1 MIFYIYRIKDQI
13 YLYLKIKNTYTGMMS
28 MEKIRTAD
36 ALSND
41 YVASSTSN
49 DKKVAYATIIGTTI
63 EWYDYFVY
71 AAVAGL
77 VFNQVFFAPAG
88 PFAANLLVFA
98 SIGISFVFRPLGAFI
113 AGHYGDKLGRRLM
126 LVLTLVLMGGATT
139 LIGLL
144 PTYESIGIAAPI
156 ILVLLR
162 ILQGISAGGE
172 WGGAVLMAVEH
183 APEHQRGRF
192 GAFPQLGVPLGL
204 LLASGVL
211 VIMTGYVSPG
221 DEFVEWGWRIP
232 FLFSLILL
240 VVGHWIRKSVEES
253 PVFEEIKERKST
265 ISNPIRTLF
274 SEYRGSVCTAA
285 LLCAGTTAL
294 GYMTTGG
301 FIQNYTTN
309 PNGPI
314 ALERTNILLLV
325 TLSAVVW
332 GIFTWLS
339 ANWSDKFGRKKIYLL
354 GTLVQI
360 VAAFV
365 LFPLVDTAS
374 YLGIGLALAVLSM
387 GIGMSYGVQ
396 AVLCSELFPASI
408 RFSGISISYAVG
420 AIAGGA
426 FAPLIAAWLIGVTG
440 STAAVTVYLV
450 MMASIAFL
458 AICVLKDR
466 TRIPLSLEHED
477 QQKQS
482 PFIWK

>member
-1 MIFYIYRIKDQI
+1 
-13 YLYLKIKNTYTGMMS
+13 
-28 MEKIRTAD
+28 MEKFSAANVVLEARTA
-36 ALSND
+36 
-41 YVASSTSN
+41 ASMRN

-63 EWYDYFVY
+63 EWYDYFIY

-77 VFNQVFFAPAG
+77 VFNQLFFAPSGA
-88 PFAANLLVFA
+88 FAANLLVFA
-98 SIGISFVFRPLGAFI
+98 SIGISFVFRPLGAFL
-113 AGHYGDKLGRRLM
+113 AGHYGDRLGRRLM
-126 LVLTLVLMGGATT
+126 LVLTLVLMGGTTT

-156 ILVLLR
+156 ILVSLR

-183 APEHQRGRF
+183 APENKRGRF

-204 LLASGVL
+204 LLASLVL
-211 VIMTGYVSPG
+211 VIMTGFVSPG
-221 DEFVEWGWRIP
+221 DEFVEWGWRVP
-232 FLFSLILL
+232 FLFSLVLL
-240 VVGHWIRKSVEES
+240 FVGHWIRKSVEES
-253 PVFEEIKERKST
+253 PVFEEIKERKGA
-265 ISNPIRTLF
+265 IENPIRQLF
-274 SEYRGSVCTAA
+274 GQYKGSVFAAA

-309 PNGPI
+309 PAGPI
-314 ALERTNILLLV
+314 GLERTTILTLV
-325 TLSAVVW
+325 TISAVIW

-339 ANWSDKFGRKKIYLL
+339 ANLSDKFGRKKIYLA
-354 GTLVQI
+354 GTLIQI

-365 LFPLVDTAS
+365 LFPLVDMGSYAS
-374 YLGIGLALAVLSM
+374 IAAALFILSA

-396 AVLCSELFPASI
+396 AVLCAELFPASI

-420 AIAGGA
+420 SILGGA

-440 STAAVTVYLV
+440 GTTAVTIYLV
-450 MMASIAFL
+450 SMALIAFTSIAL
-458 AICVLKDR
+458 LKDR
-466 TRIPLSLEHED
+466 TRIPLGLDHEAE
-477 QQKQS
+477 QNAS